1 MLLYFKRSFIIL
13 SFMISFVL
21 WIPLRILNFLF
32 YPSKNIKNPP
42 KKILVQDGYLLGD
55 TLQYSRA
62 LAALRSAF
70 AESEVHLIT
79 HASACEFLRMSGWVH
94 GFVPF
99 SAPWQFRQP
108 FFASLKAVWA
118 CIRQVRSQ
126 RFDMAIDLSGD
137 IRGLAFLFACN
148 IPQRISFSD
157 FGGRPWCTRAYATP
171 ANARHLMA
179 RWAYL
184 VHRITGRDADSCAGP
199 LWPALTKE
207 IALAPGPS
215 GARRLVLVHP
225 GTSNPE
231 KQWPA
236 ERFARV
242 IDRLMAQETFET
254 CIIAGKADAPVA
266 DAIVSRLKA
275 PCRVLFPTFS
285 ELEILLKQAR
295 VLLCL
300 DSFTQHAAAALGT
313 PAVVLYG
320 PSRPQFFAPRAD
332 NVAVVWNNR
341 MIKPPYQE
349 CTGPRPVTA
358 NTSEIVFKAVV
369 GMAQQYKE

>member
-13 SFMISFVL
+13 SFIASFVL
-21 WIPLRILNFLF
+21 WIPLYILNFFL
-32 YPSKNIKNPP
+32 NPRKKESTQP

-70 AESEVHLIT
+70 PESEVHLIT

-99 SAPWQFRQP
+99 SAPWQFKQP
-108 FFASLKAVWA
+108 FFTSLKAVWTGVKL
-118 CIRQVRSQ
+118 VRSQ

-171 ANARHLMA
+171 ETARHLMA

-184 VHRITGRDADSCAGP
+184 VSCITGRVEEPYAGP
-199 LWPALTKE
+199 LWPTLIKE
-207 IALAPGPS
+207 ISPSPRPS
-215 GARRLVLVHP
+215 GGRRLVLVHP

-236 ERFARV
+236 ERFEQV
-242 IDRLMAQETFET
+242 IERLLEQETLET
-254 CIIAGKADAPVA
+254 CIIAGKADAPIT

-275 PCRVLFPTFS
+275 QCRVLYPTFN

-300 DSFTQHAAAALGT
+300 DSFAQHAAAALGT
-313 PAVVLYG
+313 PAVVVYG
-320 PSRPQFFAPRAD
+320 PSRPQFFAPCGG
-332 NVAVVWNNR
+332 NMMVVWNNR
-341 MIKPPYQE
+341 VIRPPYQE
-349 CTGPRPVTA
+349 CTGPRPVSA
-358 NTSEIVFKAVV
+358 NTSDTVFKAVI
-369 GMAQQYKE
+369 GMAQ